1 MYFVYMGEVMKM
13 LYQYP
18 FDYRRGISMDPAMCC
33 VNLYGHDY
41 RLTQQEYLLFDELL
55 KSALTSCSRGQ
66 PVRAMSRGELLRTA
80 WGSASDYETRT
91 VDVHVQRLRAK
102 LGGEYEHLIGT
113 VRNVGYRF
121 DPPEGEGDKSLA
133 APTASDDTDANAQ

>member
-1 MYFVYMGEVMKM
+1 M

-102 LGGEYEHLIGT
+102 LGNDVIST
-113 VRNVGYRF
+113 VYRKGYC
-121 DPPEGEGDKSLA
+121 LN
-133 APTASDDTDANAQ
+133 PTALGRLARTMY

>member
-80 WGSASDYETRT
+80 WGYQDVGETRT
-91 VDVHVQRLRAK
+91 VDVHVQRLRRKIGSGCIETVYK
-102 LGGEYEHLIGT
+102 LG
-113 VRNVGYRF
+113 YRLR
-121 DPPEGEGDKSLA
+121 PA
-133 APTASDDTDANAQ
+133 

>member
-1 MYFVYMGEVMKM
+1 
-13 LYQYP
+13 
-18 FDYRRGISMDPAMCC
+18 MDPAMCC

-102 LGGEYEHLIGT
+102 LDAYPHDTFTIAT
-113 VRNVGYRF
+113 VWGAGYKFERNL
-121 DPPEGEGDKSLA
+121 P
-133 APTASDDTDANAQ
+133 

>member
-102 LGGEYEHLIGT
+102 LGNDVIST
-113 VRNVGYRF
+113 VNRKGYC
-121 DPPEGEGDKSLA
+121 LN
-133 APTASDDTDANAQ
+133 PTALGRLARTM

>member
-1 MYFVYMGEVMKM
+1 MNECNKSIVYFVYMGEVMKM

-102 LGGEYEHLIGT
+102 LDAYPHDTFTIAT
-113 VRNVGYRF
+113 VWGAGYKFERNL
-121 DPPEGEGDKSLA
+121 P
-133 APTASDDTDANAQ
+133 